1 MQTIARRQTTV
12 LNEYNEISR
21 ATSFKP
27 NHHMAD
33 DQYVWAFF
41 LRWGFMPAK
50 IDLGLEFLICI
61 CVSPINNIL
70 KEKEN
75 RSWGFRLKI
84 EAL

>member
-1 MQTIARRQTTV
+1 
-12 LNEYNEISR
+12 
-21 ATSFKP
+21 
-27 NHHMAD
+27 
-33 DQYVWAFF
+33 
-41 LRWGFMPAK
+41 MPAK

-61 CVSPINNIL
+61 CVSPINDIL

>member
-1 MQTIARRQTTV
+1 
-12 LNEYNEISR
+12 
-21 ATSFKP
+21 
-27 NHHMAD
+27 MAD

-41 LRWGFMPAK
+41 LRWSFMPAK

-70 KEKEN
+70 QEKKN